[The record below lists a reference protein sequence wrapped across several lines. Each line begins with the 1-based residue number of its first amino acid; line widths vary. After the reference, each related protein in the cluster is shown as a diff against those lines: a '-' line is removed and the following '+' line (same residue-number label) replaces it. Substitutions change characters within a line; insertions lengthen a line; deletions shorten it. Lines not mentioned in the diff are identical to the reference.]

1 MPHSPHSRISPDSN
15 GRSGYNHATQHEASD
30 NRQIPLDRPTELSQ
44 SERDC
49 SYATQELLDALPR
62 VWTRGLLYLAIAFTA
77 IILPWA
83 MLSKVDETGTARGRL
98 EPKGKTIRL
107 DAPVEG
113 KVAAIKVKEGQAV
126 KAGQSLLVLESEQV
140 LSELLQAQ
148 AKLEGQQQ
156 RLPLLTTMAKQIQ
169 TTIRTQQL
177 YSQSQIAAQ
186 LAEINQIQQQM
197 NLHQFESSAAQALL
211 VKDRDILQR
220 YQNLRQQGIISVL
233 QVDDAERTAIDNKQ
247 RWQKARLD
255 LKQAQA
261 ELKKQQSTYES
272 VLRQGELSVADNQ
285 RQMNEI
291 QTQIALLKAE
301 IAQTKRQIESLLF
314 QLQRRVISS
323 PIHGT
328 IFQLPIQS
336 PGVIVQPSQIVATIA
351 PKGTSLILKAQMASP
366 ESGFIRLGMPV
377 KVKFDAYPFQDY
389 GVVPGRL
396 TWISPDSKLQKTDRG
411 EIEIFE
417 LEIALE
423 RLYIQNAERRITLKP
438 GQTATAEVIVRQRRA
453 IDFILDPFKQLQQGG
468 LKL

>member
-1 MPHSPHSRISPDSN
+1 
-15 GRSGYNHATQHEASD
+15 
-30 NRQIPLDRPTELSQ
+30 
-44 SERDC
+44 
-49 SYATQELLDALPR
+49 
-62 VWTRGLLYLAIAFTA
+62 
-77 IILPWA
+77 
-83 MLSKVDETGTARGRL
+83 
-98 EPKGKTIRL
+98 
-107 DAPVEG
+107 
-113 KVAAIKVKEGQAV
+113 
-126 KAGQSLLVLESEQV
+126 
-140 LSELLQAQ
+140 
-148 AKLEGQQQ
+148 
-156 RLPLLTTMAKQIQ
+156 MAKQIQ

-336 PGVIVQPSQIVATIA
+336 PGVIVQPSQMVARIA

>member
-1 MPHSPHSRISPDSN
+1 MPHSPHSRILPDNN
-15 GRSGYNHATQHEASD
+15 GRSAYDDAARADANENG
-30 NRQIPLDRPTELSQ
+30 QIPLDRPPELSQ
-44 SERDC
+44 NERDC

-77 IILPWA
+77 IVLPWA
-83 MLSKVDETGTARGRL
+83 VLSKVDETGTARGRL

-156 RLPLLTTMAKQIQ
+156 QLPLLTTMAKQIQ
-169 TTIRTQQL
+169 TTIRTQRL
-177 YSQSQIAAQ
+177 YSQSQVSAQ
-186 LAEINQIQQQM
+186 LAEINQIRQQM
-197 NLHQFESSAAQALL
+197 NLHQTESSAAQALL

-233 QVDDAERTAIDNKQ
+233 QVDDAERTAIENKQ

-272 VLRQGELSVADNQ
+272 VLRQGELSLADHQ
-285 RQMNEI
+285 RQMSEI

-301 IAQTKRQIESLLF
+301 IAQTKSQIQSLLF
-314 QLQRRVISS
+314 QLQRRVINS
-323 PIHGT
+323 PIQGT

-336 PGVIVQPSQIVATIA
+336 PGVIVQPSQMVARIA

-396 TWISPDSKLQKTDRG
+396 TWISPDSQLQKTDRG

-417 LEIALE
+417 LEIALD

>member
-1 MPHSPHSRISPDSN
+1 MPHSPHSRILPDNN
-15 GRSGYNHATQHEASD
+15 GLGGYDDAAQYDASE
-30 NRQIPLDRPTELSQ
+30 NGQILRDRPTQLSQ

-49 SYATQELLDALPR
+49 SYATQELLDALPQ

-77 IILPWA
+77 IVLPWA
-83 MLSKVDETGTARGRL
+83 MLSQVDETGTARGRL

-113 KVAAIKVKEGQAV
+113 KVAVIKVKEGQAV

-140 LSELLQAQ
+140 LSELQQAQ

-156 RLPLLTTMAKQIQ
+156 RLPLLTTIAKQIQ
-169 TTIRTQQL
+169 MTLRTQRL
-177 YSQSQIAAQ
+177 YSQAQITAQ

-314 QLQRRVISS
+314 QLQRRVIRS

-336 PGVIVQPSQIVATIA
+336 PGVIVQPSQLVARIA
-351 PKGTSLILKAQMASP
+351 PQGTSLILKAQMASP

-396 TWISPDSKLQKTDRG
+396 TWISPDSKLQKTERG

-417 LEIALE
+417 LDIALD